1 MKKLLLLP
9 ILLLASCNK
18 TTTYPFYLNEKYYN
32 EYNVIDLTSID
43 DFKAL
48 EKEKESFAIYVY
60 LPGCLTCNAFK
71 PILNEYLEQKEI
83 TIYSISY
90 TKVKEKS
97 NTIKSNISYAPSVA
111 LFNEGELVTYLDALS
126 NEHIDYYS
134 SVEGFSSWFETYVY
148 LK

>member
-18 TTTYPFYLNEKYYN
+18 TSTYPFYLNEKYYN
-32 EYNVIDLTSID
+32 EYNVIDLVSID

-48 EKEKESFAIYVY
+48 EKEKDSFAIYVY
-60 LPGCLTCNAFK
+60 LSGCLTCNAFK
-71 PILNEYLEQKEI
+71 PILYEYLEQKEI

-97 NTIKSNISYAPSVA
+97 NTIKSNINYAPSVA

-148 LK
+148 IK